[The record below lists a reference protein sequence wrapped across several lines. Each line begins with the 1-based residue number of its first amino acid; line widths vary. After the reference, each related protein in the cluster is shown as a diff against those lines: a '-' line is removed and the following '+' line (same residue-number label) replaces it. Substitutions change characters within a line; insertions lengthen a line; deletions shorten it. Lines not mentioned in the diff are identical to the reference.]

1 MAPSSPSAD
10 SASRPMLSEL
20 CVRRPVSA
28 TMLVMSLVVLGIF
41 SFRNLGVD
49 LFPRADPATV
59 NVALS
64 LPGASPDEIS
74 TSVVEPMEE
83 AISGV
88 SGIDEIQARIS
99 EGRAQ
104 LIVRFVLERDINDAA
119 NDVRE
124 KVASAIRNVPP
135 AMLPPVITKID
146 PDADPVLSLIVSSD
160 AMSLRTLT
168 ELTDKQIAR
177 AIQTVNGVGEVTLGG
192 GRAREIHIVVDI
204 EKLNSYGL
212 SMAEVRDALIAENV
226 EIPGG
231 SIEQGKSELL
241 LRTLGRVDAAED
253 FNNIVVATKNG
264 TPIRI
269 ADIGRA
275 EDSFE
280 RPTSAVWLGN
290 TPAVMLDVRRAMGEN
305 TVGVIEGVRE
315 RLAAVERT
323 LPPSVKVTVIRDD
336 SRFIYASIES
346 LEEHLIFGALF
357 ATIVVMF
364 FIRNIRAVI
373 ISALAIPAS
382 IISAFTLMNI
392 MGFTLNNMTLLAI
405 TLAVGIVIDD
415 AIVVLENIF
424 RYVEEKNCT
433 PFEAAIQG
441 TREVALPVM
450 ATTLSLVVIFLPIA
464 FMNGYAKR
472 FINPFGWTMAF
483 AIMVSMLVSFTLT
496 PMLSSR
502 FLKLSDAAAD
512 QKTKEHGF
520 FHWLDTRYTR
530 SVNWALDH
538 PGVII
543 GISVV
548 TALLTFPLNRIVGR
562 EFVPNEDMGEWTI
575 HLDAPEGT
583 SLEGTSEV
591 AFSLLKEL
599 SGIEGVA
606 QIEPSIG
613 VSGVAG
619 SPTHIH
625 FLCQALPLNER
636 KNSQADIITEMRRR
650 LAAHPGYR
658 PSITSRTALGSGEGT
673 GGFAIS
679 ANILGP
685 ELDQIAEYSKRA
697 LVAAEKLPSLT
708 EVKIGLNLSNP
719 EVHVDVDRKRA
730 ADLGVRMATI
740 GNTLRLAVAGDDEI
754 SFYKEGAE
762 QYPVKIRVLEN
773 QRRDIEEIGRLT
785 VPSPAGPVRIDNI
798 ARLERGLG
806 PTTLQRS
813 NRQFTVNLIAD
824 VAPGHALDEASNDVR
839 RMLAGLNMP
848 GTMSWRLQGQS
859 KILDETTA
867 NLVMAISLAMIFV
880 YMVLAS
886 QFESFL
892 QPVVIMLVLPIAV
905 PFALFTLWITGRTL
919 NLWSALGMLLLLG
932 IVKKNSIL
940 QVDYANVLRARGVP
954 LREAIVESCRTRLRP
969 ILMTTTA
976 IIAGLIP
983 TSLGIGIG
991 GTGRAAIAVTI
1002 IGGQSLCLFLTLLLV
1017 PVAYVKFD
1025 ALERALVGRRA
1036 KEWLGKVSLGRLRT
1050 APE

>member
-1 MAPSSPSAD
+1 
-10 SASRPMLSEL
+10 
-20 CVRRPVSA
+20 
-28 TMLVMSLVVLGIF
+28 MLVMSLVVLGTF
-41 SFRNLGVD
+41 SFRGLGVD
-49 LFPRADPATV
+49 LFPKADPATV
-59 NVALS
+59 SVVLT
-64 LPGASPDEIS
+64 LPGASPDEMS
-74 TSVVEPMEE
+74 SSVVEPMEE

-88 SGIDEIQARIS
+88 SGIDEIQARIA
-99 EGRAQ
+99 EGRGQ
-104 LIVRFVLERDINDAA
+104 ITVRFVLERDLNDAS

-124 KVASAIRNVPP
+124 KVASAIRNMPP
-135 AMLPPVITKID
+135 ELLPPVITKVD
-146 PDADPVLSLIVSSD
+146 PDADPVMSLIVSSD
-160 AMSLRTLT
+160 SMSLRTLT

-177 AIQTVNGVGEVTLGG
+177 VIQTVNGVGQVSLAG

-212 SMAEVRDALIAENV
+212 SMTQVRDALIAENV

-231 SIEQGKSELL
+231 TVEQGKGQLL
-241 LRTLGRVDAAED
+241 LRTLGRVDASAD
-253 FNNIVVATKNG
+253 FNEIVVATRDG

-269 ADIGRA
+269 SDIGHA
-275 EDSFE
+275 EDTFQ
-280 RPTSAVWLGN
+280 RPTSAVWLGK
-290 TPAVMLDVRRAMGEN
+290 TPAVMLDIRRAMGEN
-305 TVGVIEGVRE
+305 TVAVIEGVRAKLETIE
-315 RLAAVERT
+315 RS
-323 LPPSVKVTVIRDD
+323 LPKAVKVTVVRDD
-336 SRFIYASIES
+336 SRFIYASIAS

-357 ATIVVMF
+357 ATIVVMI
-364 FIRNIRAVI
+364 FIRNVRAVL

-382 IISAFTLMNI
+382 IISSFTLMNI
-392 MGFTLNNMTLLAI
+392 MGFTLNNMTLLGI

-424 RYVEEKNCT
+424 RYIEEKGCS
-433 PFEAAIQG
+433 PFEAAIEG
-441 TREVALPVM
+441 TREVALAVM

-464 FMNGYAKR
+464 FMSGYAKR
-472 FINPFGWTMAF
+472 FINPFGWTIAF

-502 FLKLSDAAAD
+502 FLKLSDADAD
-512 QKTKEHGF
+512 RKTKDRGF
-520 FHWLDTRYTR
+520 FHWLDGWYTR
-530 SVNWALDH
+530 RVNWALDH

-543 GISVV
+543 TISLV
-548 TALLTFPLNRIVGR
+548 TALLTIPLNRMVGR
-562 EFVPNEDMGEWTI
+562 EFVPTEDMGEWTV
-575 HLDAPEGT
+575 HVDAPEGT

-591 AFSLLKEL
+591 AFKLLDAL

-606 QIEPSIG
+606 DIEPSVG
-613 VSGVAG
+613 VSANAG

-625 FLCQALPLNER
+625 FLCQALPIEDRTNT
-636 KNSQADIITEMRRR
+636 QAEIITEMRRR
-650 LAAHPGYR
+650 LASFQSYR
-658 PSITSRTALGSGEGT
+658 PSISSRTALGSGEGT
-673 GGFAIS
+673 GGFAIA

-685 ELDQIAEYSKRA
+685 DLDQIVEYSKRA
-697 LVAAEKLPSLT
+697 LAAAESVPSIT
-708 EVKIGLNLSNP
+708 EVKIGLNVSNP
-719 EVHVDVDRKRA
+719 EVHVAVDRKRA

-740 GNTLRLAVAGDDEI
+740 GNTLRLAVSGDDQI
-754 SFYKEGAE
+754 SFFKEGQE

-773 QRRDIEEIGRLT
+773 QRGDIAEIGRLT
-785 VPSPAGPVRIDNI
+785 VPSANGPVRIDNL

-839 RMLAGLNMP
+839 AMLAGLNMP
-848 GTMSWRLQGQS
+848 STMSFRLQGQS

-867 NLVMAISLAMIFV
+867 NMIMAIGLAMIFV

-892 QPVVIMLVLPIAV
+892 QPIVIMLVLPIAV
-905 PFALFTLWITGRTL
+905 PFALFTLWITDRTL

-940 QVDYANVLRARGVP
+940 QVDYANVLRARGMP
-954 LREAIVESCRTRLRP
+954 LREAIVEACRTRLRP

-991 GTGRAAIAVTI
+991 GTGRADIAVTI

-1025 ALERALVGRRA
+1025 GLERAIVGDTA
-1036 KEWLGKVSLGRLRT
+1036 KAWLGKISAATVGRFRPAT
-1050 APE
+1050 ESQS

>member
-1 MAPSSPSAD
+1 
-10 SASRPMLSEL
+10 MLSEL

-28 TMLVMSLVVLGIF
+28 TMLVMSLVVLGTF
-41 SFRNLGVD
+41 SFRGLGVD
-49 LFPRADPATV
+49 LFPKADPATI
-59 NVALS
+59 NVGLT
-64 LPGASPDEIS
+64 LPGASPDEMS

-88 SGIDEIQARIS
+88 SGIDEIQARIA

-104 LIVRFVLERDINDAA
+104 IIVRFVLERDINDAA

-124 KVASAIRNVPP
+124 KVASAIRDAPP
-135 AMLPPVITKID
+135 ELLPPVITKVD
-146 PDADPVLSLIVSSD
+146 PDADPVISLIVSSKS
-160 AMSLRTLT
+160 MSLRTLT

-177 AIQTVNGVGEVTLGG
+177 VIQTVNGVGEVTLGG
-192 GRAREIHIVVDI
+192 GRAREIHIVVDL

-212 SMAEVRDALIAENV
+212 SMNEVRDAVVAENV

-231 SIEQGKSELL
+231 TIEQGKGQLL
-241 LRTLGRVDAAED
+241 LRTLGRVDASAD
-253 FNNIVVATKNG
+253 FNNIVVATKDG

-269 ADIGRA
+269 ADVGHA

-280 RPTSAVWLGN
+280 RPTTAVWLGD
-290 TPAVMLDVRRAMGEN
+290 TPAVMLDIRRAMGEN
-305 TVGVIEGVRE
+305 TVAVIEGVRAKLATIE
-315 RLAAVERT
+315 RS
-323 LPPSVKVTVIRDD
+323 LPSSVTITVIRDD
-336 SRFIYASIES
+336 SRFIYASISS
-346 LEEHLIFGALF
+346 LEEHLVFGALF

-382 IISAFTLMNI
+382 IISSFTLMSI

-424 RYVEEKNCT
+424 RYIEEKNCT

-483 AIMVSMLVSFTLT
+483 AILVSMLVSFTLT

-502 FLKLSDAAAD
+502 FLKLADAAAD

-520 FHWLDTRYTR
+520 FHWLDTWYTR
-530 SVNWALDH
+530 QVNWALDH
-538 PGVII
+538 STII
-543 GISVV
+543 IAISVV
-548 TALLTFPLNRIVGR
+548 TALLAFPLNRMVGR

-583 SLEGTSEV
+583 SLDGTTDV
-591 AFSLLKEL
+591 AFQLVKEL

-625 FLCQALPLNER
+625 FLCQALPLDQR
-636 KNSQADIITEMRRR
+636 KQTQAQIITEMRRR

-658 PSITSRTALGSGEGT
+658 PSITSRNALGSGEGT

-685 ELDQIAEYSKRA
+685 TLDQIADYSKKA
-697 LVAAEKLPSLT
+697 LVAAQKLPSLT
-708 EVKIGLNLSNP
+708 EVKVNINLSNP
-719 EVHVDVDRKRA
+719 EIHVAVDRKRA
-730 ADLGVRMATI
+730 ADLGVRMATV
-740 GNTLRLAVAGDDEI
+740 GNILRLAVAGDDEI

-773 QRRDIEEIGRLT
+773 QRRDIAEIGRLT
-785 VPSPAGPVRIDNI
+785 VPSATGPVRIDNI

-813 NRQFTVNLIAD
+813 DRQFTVSLISD
-824 VAPGHALDEASNDVR
+824 IAPGHALDEASNDVR

-848 GTMSWRLQGQS
+848 STMSFKLQGQS

-867 NLVMAISLAMIFV
+867 NLIMAISLAMIFV

-892 QPVVIMLVLPIAV
+892 QPIVIMLVLPISV

-940 QVDYANVLRARGVP
+940 QVDYANVLRAKGLP

-1025 ALERALVGRRA
+1025 ALEQAMVSGRA
-1036 KEWLGKVSLGRLRT
+1036 KAWLSKVSHATFGRLRP
-1050 APE
+1050 ASE